1 MGRQSFSSGAP
12 WEGKYGYTRA
22 VKVNNIIEVAGTVA
36 SKDGEVQCKGDAYG
50 QTKFILNI
58 IQNAIENLGG
68 NVSDTVR
75 TRIYCT
81 DIRHFDEI
89 GRAHGEVFTAIKPA
103 MALVE
108 VSKLI
113 HPDML
118 VEIEATAIIP
128 Q

>member
-1 MGRQSFSSGAP
+1 MNRQSFSSGAP
-12 WEGKYGYTRA
+12 WESKYGYTRA

-50 QTKFILNI
+50 QTKFILDI
-58 IQNAIENLGG
+58 ILNAVINLGG
-68 NVSDTVR
+68 SVKDIVR

-89 GRAHGEVFTAIKPA
+89 GRVHGEVFGEIKPA
-103 MALVE
+103 MAIVE

>member
-1 MGRQSFSSGAP
+1 MGRQSFSSGSP
-12 WEGKYGYTRA
+12 WENKYGYTRA
-22 VKVNNIIEVAGTVA
+22 VKVQNIIEVSGTVA
-36 SKDGEVQCKGDAYG
+36 AKDGIVQWKGDAYG
-50 QTKFILNI
+50 QTIFILDI
-58 IQNAIENLGG
+58 IQKAIENLGG
-68 NVSDTVR
+68 SIEDTVR

-81 DIRHFDEI
+81 DIRYFEEI
-89 GRAHGEVFTAIKPA
+89 GKAHGEVFGDIQPA

-118 VEIEATAIIP
+118 VEIEATAIIS

>member
-1 MGRQSFSSGAP
+1 MSRQSFSSGAP
-12 WEGKYGYTRA
+12 WESKYGYTRA

-36 SKDGEVQCKGDAYG
+36 SKDGVVQCKGDAYG
-50 QTKFILNI
+50 QTKFILDI

-68 NVSDTVR
+68 SVKDTVR

-81 DIRHFDEI
+81 DIRHFEEI
-89 GRAHGEVFTAIKPA
+89 GRAHGEVFGEIKPA
-103 MALVE
+103 MAIVE

-113 HPDML
+113 NPDML